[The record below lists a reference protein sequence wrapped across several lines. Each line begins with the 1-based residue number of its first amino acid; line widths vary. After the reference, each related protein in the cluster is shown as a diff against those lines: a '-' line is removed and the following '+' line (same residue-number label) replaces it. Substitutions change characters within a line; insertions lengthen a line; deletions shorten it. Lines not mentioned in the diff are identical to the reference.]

1 MHNQTHTFS
10 APHYKTHFQFLRKLK
25 DFYCALWSEKKNSI
39 HKVMHNQNGS
49 GGYKFQLVG
58 LVFLYSFQTFPLG
71 DRFRG

>member
-1 MHNQTHTFS
+1 MV
-10 APHYKTHFQFLRKLK
+10 R
-25 DFYCALWSEKKNSI
+25 KKNGI

-58 LVFLYSFQTFPLG
+58 LVFLYFFQTFPLG